1 MYILSVERE
10 FDAAHYLR
18 GYQGRCERLHGHR
31 YRVMA
36 HITAEKLDKTGM
48 ALDFTMLK
56 KTLQEVL
63 EKYDHLCLNEV
74 APFKKI
80 NPSAENIAATVYKE
94 LRRRLPKGVMLESVD
109 VWESPEA
116 YATFRPG

>member
-63 EKYDHLCLNEV
+63 EKYDHRCLNEV
-74 APFKKI
+74 APFRKI

-116 YATFRPG
+116 CATFRPG

>member
-36 HITAEKLDKTGM
+36 HITVEKLDKTGM
-48 ALDFTMLK
+48 AFDFTMLK
-56 KTLQEVL
+56 KILQEAL
-63 EKYDHLCLNEV
+63 EKYDHRCLNKM

-116 YATFRPG
+116 CATFRPG

>member
-36 HITAEKLDKTGM
+36 HITVEKLDKTGM
-48 ALDFTMLK
+48 AFDFTMLK
-56 KTLQEVL
+56 KILQEAL
-63 EKYDHLCLNEV
+63 EKYDHRCLNEDG
-74 APFKKI
+74 ALQEDKSI
-80 NPSAENIAATVYKE
+80 CGEHRCYG
-94 LRRRLPKGVMLESVD
+94 L
-109 VWESPEA
+109 
-116 YATFRPG
+116 

>member
-116 YATFRPG
+116 CATFRPG

>member
-48 ALDFTMLK
+48 AFDFTMLK
-56 KTLQEVL
+56 KILQEAL
-63 EKYDHLCLNEV
+63 EKYDHRCLNEV

-94 LRRRLPKGVMLESVD
+94 LRSRLPKGVMLESVD

-116 YATFRPG
+116 CATFRPG

>member
-48 ALDFTMLK
+48 AFDFTMLK
-56 KTLQEVL
+56 KILQEVL
-63 EKYDHLCLNEV
+63 EKYDHRCLNEV
-74 APFKKI
+74 SPFKKI

-116 YATFRPG
+116 CATFRPG